1 MQDQDYFEQE
11 YVDPSIMDEDENS
24 QIPHFLEGVIQALY
38 GVGRLDKGD
47 LDNCLSELCHIT
59 GVEFPD
65 LELNIDRP
73 SSTISDSLK
82 GWIESTR
89 KYNQKIKQDALGA
102 S

>member
-1 MQDQDYFEQE
+1 MHKQE
-11 YVDPSIMDEDENS
+11 YFDEDEVDLSIMEDNEKS
-24 QIPHFLEGVIQALY
+24 QIPHFLQGVIQALY

-59 GVEFPD
+59 GVELPD
-65 LELNIDRP
+65 LELNIERP

-82 GWIESTR
+82 CWIESTR
-89 KYNQKIKQDALGA
+89 KYNQKIKKNSLRA